1 MKKQLIILL
10 ITVFISRYNVYSQE
24 SVSVDKWKEYIEE
37 LAEESANENQ
47 LEALYTELSY
57 LSEHPMDLNQV
68 TAEELSR
75 LSFLTDRQIEQL
87 IAYRKKYG
95 EMVSIYELKG
105 VNGLDYQT
113 IQLLLP
119 FVYVGEKT
127 VNKLPFTVKN
137 LLKYG
142 NNELQIRY
150 DRCLQQKKG
159 YGSYPDSVL
168 TRYPNRKYLGE
179 PFYTSLRYA
188 YEFEDYLQAGLV
200 AEKDAGEPFW
210 TEKHKGYDYYS
221 FHALIKEQGVLK
233 TLVLGDYKVSFGQGL
248 VISNDFSPSRSALVA
263 QAERRNNG
271 FRRHF
276 STNEQDYFRGTGL
289 TLTWKD
295 WDASFFYSYRKL
307 DAAVENDT
315 FPTIKTD
322 GLHRLQRDWEKRHTV
337 TMHTFGGNVRWA
349 HPNYH
354 LGITAVHYTFGGKT
368 MYPQEQ
374 LYNRFAFRGEK
385 NINMSVDYMWKNRWG
400 KLYGETALSANKAIA
415 TLNALQLTPASYFSL
430 LVLHRYYDRRY
441 QAFFGNAF
449 TQNSTVQNEHGIY
462 LGCQWTPFGHW
473 KLSWYADFYRFPWL
487 KYQIDFP
494 STGKEYM
501 FQLDYTPNQHFS
513 SYLRYKGKEKDE
525 GSRQH
530 RFRCQ
535 TTYLLGDSWKLR
547 TSADGIVSTNT
558 EESNKGYMISQ
569 SAGWKPVQYP
579 LQLDTYIAW
588 FSTDNYATRISS
600 YEKNILYAFYMPSF
614 YGKGLR
620 AAVSFRW
627 DLKRWFTVSAKFAH
641 TWYTN
646 RDRIGTDTEEIEGH
660 GKTDLNVLLRWKF

>member
-10 ITVFISRYNVYSQE
+10 ITVFISHYNVYSQE

-47 LEALYTELSY
+47 LETLYTELSY

-75 LSFLTDRQIEQL
+75 LPFLTDRQIEQL

-105 VNGLDYQT
+105 INGLDYQT

-127 VNKLPFTVKN
+127 VNKRPITVKN

-168 TRYPNRKYLGE
+168 TRYPNRRYLGE

-210 TEKHKGYDYYS
+210 TGKHKGYDYYS

-276 STNEQDYFRGTGL
+276 STNEQDFFRGTGL
-289 TLTWKD
+289 TLT
-295 WDASFFYSYRKL
+295 
-307 DAAVENDT
+307 
-315 FPTIKTD
+315 
-322 GLHRLQRDWEKRHTV
+322 
-337 TMHTFGGNVRWA
+337 
-349 HPNYH
+349 
-354 LGITAVHYTFGGKT
+354 
-368 MYPQEQ
+368 
-374 LYNRFAFRGEK
+374 
-385 NINMSVDYMWKNRWG
+385 
-400 KLYGETALSANKAIA
+400 
-415 TLNALQLTPASYFSL
+415 
-430 LVLHRYYDRRY
+430 
-441 QAFFGNAF
+441 
-449 TQNSTVQNEHGIY
+449 
-462 LGCQWTPFGHW
+462 
-473 KLSWYADFYRFPWL
+473 
-487 KYQIDFP
+487 
-494 STGKEYM
+494 
-501 FQLDYTPNQHFS
+501 
-513 SYLRYKGKEKDE
+513 
-525 GSRQH
+525 
-530 RFRCQ
+530 
-535 TTYLLGDSWKLR
+535 
-547 TSADGIVSTNT
+547 
-558 EESNKGYMISQ
+558 
-569 SAGWKPVQYP
+569 
-579 LQLDTYIAW
+579 
-588 FSTDNYATRISS
+588 
-600 YEKNILYAFYMPSF
+600 
-614 YGKGLR
+614 
-620 AAVSFRW
+620 
-627 DLKRWFTVSAKFAH
+627 
-641 TWYTN
+641 
-646 RDRIGTDTEEIEGH
+646 
-660 GKTDLNVLLRWKF
+660 